1 MLKNQFAHKWRYLRK
16 VTPTEHLLIQ
26 FLGHLIFRF
35 LTQRLLQIEYFQGKP
50 HVNRREEKHVVALSV
65 SRWKQ

>member
-26 FLGHLIFRF
+26 FLGHLIF
-35 LTQRLLQIEYFQGKP
+35 IEYFQGKP